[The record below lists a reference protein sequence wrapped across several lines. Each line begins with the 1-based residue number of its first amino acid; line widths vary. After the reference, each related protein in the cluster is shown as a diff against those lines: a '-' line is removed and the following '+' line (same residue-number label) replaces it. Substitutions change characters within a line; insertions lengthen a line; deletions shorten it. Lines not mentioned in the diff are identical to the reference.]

1 MLPTRA
7 NDQILD
13 RIGAKPVGEGWN
25 LAVISGGPTDFWFKQ
40 IHNGIPYAS
49 PLRTY
54 LDLQRIGGRGKDGAQ
69 LLREQRLTL
78 P

>member
-1 MLPTRA
+1 MLPKRA
-7 NDQILD
+7 GDQVLEQ
-13 RIGAKPVGEGWN
+13 IGAKPVGEGWN
-25 LAVISGGPTDFWFKQ
+25 LAVITGGPTDFWFKQ
-40 IHNGIPYAS
+40 ERDGLMYAS